1 MVRFKGI
8 LFDYGHTLVW
18 FPHHKEIH
26 LASARN
32 IQRKLQALG
41 VSVEA
46 SEIQTLV
53 DEFAHLQGL
62 RIDEE
67 FREILSFL
75 AVKRYSENDLHE
87 IVQLH
92 WRPYLQDACTRK
104 GAKKLL
110 EYLKSQGYK
119 LGVVA
124 NVWSGGIRP
133 ALQKLGLQKFFDTMV
148 ASVDVG
154 FRKPS
159 SEIFQLVLNNLEIGA
174 ERAMMVGDNPL
185 SDIQGAHDIGI
196 CTVRLM
202 RGPNRT
208 KPDIVNP
215 DFKIKNLS
223 TLAAIVRTYSNS
235 RV

>member
-1 MVRFKGI
+1 
-8 LFDYGHTLVW
+8 
-18 FPHHKEIH
+18 
-26 LASARN
+26 
-32 IQRKLQALG
+32 
-41 VSVEA
+41 
-46 SEIQTLV
+46 
-53 DEFAHLQGL
+53 
-62 RIDEE
+62 
-67 FREILSFL
+67 
-75 AVKRYSENDLHE
+75 
-87 IVQLH
+87 
-92 WRPYLQDACTRK
+92 
-104 GAKKLL
+104 
-110 EYLKSQGYK
+110 LKSQGYK

>member
-1 MVRFKGI
+1 M
-8 LFDYGHTLVW
+8 
-18 FPHHKEIH
+18 
-26 LASARN
+26 
-32 IQRKLQALG
+32 QRKLRALG

-53 DEFAHLQGL
+53 DEFAHHQGL

-67 FREILSFL
+67 FREILSISG
-75 AVKRYSENDLHE
+75 VKRYSENDLHE
-87 IVQLH
+87 IIQLH

-110 EYLKSQGYK
+110 EYLKSRGYK

-124 NVWSGGIRP
+124 NVWSGGMNP
-133 ALQKLGLQKFFDTMV
+133 ALQKLGLQKFFDTTV

-159 SEIFQLVLNNLEIGA
+159 PEIFQLALDSLGLNA

-185 SDIQGAHDIGI
+185 SDIQGAHDIGMS
-196 CTVRLM
+196 TVRLM
-202 RGPNRT
+202 RGPNRN
-208 KPDIVNP
+208 KPDIVKP

-223 TLAAIVRTYSNS
+223 TLATIVCTFSDS
-235 RV
+235 RVEKV